1 MQNTFNAH
9 IDNIW
14 KMTGMKL
21 NALSRITPYLNFDKK
36 KALVNAFFLSHIS
49 YLWVCHNRIKKINRL
64 RERCLRLF
72 YNKLMP
78 LAL

>member
-21 NALSRITPYLNFDKK
+21 SALSRINPYLNFDKK
-36 KALVNAFFLSHIS
+36 KVLVNAFFLSHFFLSFFGCAI
-49 YLWVCHNRIKKINRL
+49 I
-64 RERCLRLF
+64 
-72 YNKLMP
+72 
-78 LAL
+78 A